1 MKLAYLLNTYPQTST
16 TFIRRE
22 IRGIEAEGE
31 PVTRFA
37 IRRWDKTLVEP
48 TDVEEQ
54 AKTEYLLSG
63 NVAGLLVSLLLALAT
78 NLPRL
83 IGVLPLWWQV
93 RTAAG
98 DGGVRHIAALRGD
111 AIKGMQ
117 VGFLALS
124 AAGEV
129 GAFALMPGFTYA
141 VTDLAGIT
149 RVLPATSLT

>member
-63 NVAGLLVSLLLALAT
+63 NVAGLPCRCCWRWRPTCRA
-78 NLPRL
+78 
-83 IGVLPLWWQV
+83 
-93 RTAAG
+93 
-98 DGGVRHIAALRGD
+98 
-111 AIKGMQ
+111 
-117 VGFLALS
+117 
-124 AAGEV
+124 
-129 GAFALMPGFTYA
+129 
-141 VTDLAGIT
+141 
-149 RVLPATSLT
+149 